1 MYERILVPTD
11 GSDGAAKS
19 MAEAFDLADEMGGM
33 IHALYVVDTRDYN
46 TLPDTKWLTLE
57 DELSAT
63 GEQVLADIEA
73 QATTREIP
81 ITTAIERGIPHEE
94 ILSYA
99 TDIDA
104 DVIVIGTHGRSG
116 LQHFLMGSVTEKVI
130 RSTERPVLVIRGRD
144 DKSTKEE
151 LH

>member
-19 MAEAFDLADEMGGM
+19 MTEAFDLAEEMGGM
-33 IHALYVVDTRDYN
+33 IHALYVIDTRNYN
-46 TLPDTKWLTLE
+46 TLSDTKWLTLE
-57 DELSAT
+57 DELSEI
-63 GEQVLADIEA
+63 GEQALEDVEA
-73 QATTREIP
+73 QATARGIP
-81 ITTAIERGIPHEE
+81 VKTSIERGIPHEE

-104 DVIVIGTHGRSG
+104 DVIVMGTHGRSG

-130 RSTERPVLVIRGRD
+130 RSTGRPVLVIRGMD
-144 DKSTKEE
+144 DERSKE
-151 LH
+151 